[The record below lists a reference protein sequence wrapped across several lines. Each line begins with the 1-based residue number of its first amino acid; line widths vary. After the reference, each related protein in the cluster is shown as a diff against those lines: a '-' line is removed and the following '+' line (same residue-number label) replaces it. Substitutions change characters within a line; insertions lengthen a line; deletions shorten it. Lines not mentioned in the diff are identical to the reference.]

1 MRYGAHHTIYF
12 CKVILLEHQGIYFM
26 NKKVIPSGLAV
37 FSVGAGW
44 ASGDLY
50 VKENE
55 QHCGFG
61 VGQNHTWLGSLFS
74 VARCPLCVLSVTY
87 QPGALVNF
95 HAEEVFETQASFM
108 LWEDLRGVN
117 PV

>member
-1 MRYGAHHTIYF
+1 MS
-12 CKVILLEHQGIYFM
+12 
-26 NKKVIPSGLAV
+26 KKVIPSGLAV
-37 FSVGAGW
+37 FSMGRG

-50 VKENE
+50 VEENE
-55 QHCGFG
+55 QHCGSW

-74 VARCPLCVLSVTY
+74 AARCPLSVLSVAY